1 MRRGAQAGV
10 AFQDTFETCYDLV
23 DKRLPNRGEQRAGLK
38 RRRIPI
44 GGVKHQGAP
53 NELRQQVFTQTVI
66 GPILFESIE
75 LDPVRR
81 SVLQDPALAQ

>member
-1 MRRGAQAGV
+1 MSRGAQASV
-10 AFQDTFETCYDLV
+10 ALQDTLETGCDLV
-23 DKRLPNRGEQRAGLK
+23 DKRLLHRGKQRAGLK
-38 RRRIPI
+38 RRRIQI
-44 GGVKHQGAP
+44 DGAKRQGAP
-53 NELRQQVFTQTVI
+53 NELRQQVFTKAVI